1 MRTMVGRP
9 PIGNRA
15 MTAAERSRA
24 YRQRLAQAAEPP
36 SDSGS
41 EPESSPP
48 EQATEQ
54 LAAVADHK
62 LIRQLTRERDQAR
75 DERNAARRELDVV
88 TAQRDAA
95 LKGIMPKPEV
105 VGDHVRMCWCSFCGK
120 QGGDQPEVE
129 VMIVGSIAR
138 RMFLCN
144 ECVERC
150 TEIIAAAGRRKAA
163 EATGST
169 IERTMQRI
177 ADALNVSQQQI
188 SKDLVNLQTNSKPSR
203 PKGEESE
210 S

>member
-1 MRTMVGRP
+1 MPLTPAVTAEQP
-9 PIGNRA
+9 PESE
-15 MTAAERSRA
+15 T
-24 YRQRLAQAAEPP
+24 
-36 SDSGS
+36 
-41 EPESSPP
+41 EPEQSAPPP

-54 LAAVADHK
+54 PAADHK

-88 TAQRDAA
+88 TEQRDAA
-95 LKGIMPKPEV
+95 LKGVMPKPEV

-120 QGGDQPEVE
+120 QGGDQPEVA

-169 IERTMQRI
+169 IELAMQRI
-177 ADALNVSQQQI
+177 ADALNVG
-188 SKDLVNLQTNSKPSR
+188 LTSKPSR